1 MHIDDE
7 EFENCDGP
15 YAGDGEGWDVSNS
28 TGFGTYDMY
37 SGTQQSVNTF
47 FAQLETQTGM
57 CEPLQLAAD
66 MGVKVPLAQKVPS
79 WILGVS
85 DSSPLEL
92 AQAYATFA
100 ARGLHC
106 DPRPVTE
113 VLDSQGQPLK
123 EFSTECEQVMP
134 GATADAVN
142 DILRGV
148 MEPGGFGQN
157 IAIDKPSAGKTGTNQ
172 QNMSVWFAGYT
183 PTLATVA
190 MVAGCQ
196 RVRRVGE
203 PQRPDR
209 GRQPHLRGLRIDRRR
224 PDLGRRDGGGLG
236 QAPLRGLPDASR

>member
-15 YAGDGEGWDVSNS
+15 YAGDGKGWDVTNS
-28 TGFGTYDMY
+28 TGFGTFDLY
-37 SGTQQSVNTF
+37 SGTQNSVNTF

-106 DPRPVTE
+106 DPRPVTAGAR
-113 VLDSQGQPLK
+113 LAGPAAQG
-123 EFSTECEQVMP
+123 V
-134 GATADAVN
+134 
-142 DILRGV
+142 
-148 MEPGGFGQN
+148 
-157 IAIDKPSAGKTGTNQ
+157 
-172 QNMSVWFAGYT
+172 
-183 PTLATVA
+183 
-190 MVAGCQ
+190 
-196 RVRRVGE
+196 
-203 PQRPDR
+203 
-209 GRQPHLRGLRIDRRR
+209 H
-224 PDLGRRDGGGLG
+224 
-236 QAPLRGLPDASR
+236 DASASRSCPAPRPTRSTTSCAA